1 MSANTSGAG
10 ASAPRLPAADS
21 SPAGPPSRRR
31 QPPRA
36 APHPARHL
44 HHPVRRLDPRSAK
57 SPRTRRRRPR
67 PRGTRERPPTAADE
81 TGTGG
86 GRAAP
91 VRLPVGMQ
99 ARDDRHGGVR
109 CRRPSPRRSERRPS
123 AKRRTRRWLPPG
135 SRPTSPSHLRVH
147 SVSLRPVCLAPPPGT
162 TGVEEAR
169 IVGRGRGPP
178 EAGASVRVEAHTRS
192 KGCESDVSGSK
203 NSRRT

>member
-91 VRLPVGMQ
+91 FDFLSGCRHATTVTVASGAGDRVPAGRSADPQ
-99 ARDDRHGGVR
+99 RSGGRDDGSRPAPAPPRLRTCGCIRSR
-109 CRRPSPRRSERRPS
+109 CAQSALHRPP
-123 AKRRTRRWLPPG
+123 AQPG
-135 SRPTSPSHLRVH
+135 SRRRGSWAV
-147 SVSLRPVCLAPPPGT
+147 G
-162 TGVEEAR
+162 EAR
-169 IVGRGRGPP
+169 RRP
-178 EAGASVRVEAHTRS
+178 ELQLE
-192 KGCESDVSGSK
+192 
-203 NSRRT
+203 